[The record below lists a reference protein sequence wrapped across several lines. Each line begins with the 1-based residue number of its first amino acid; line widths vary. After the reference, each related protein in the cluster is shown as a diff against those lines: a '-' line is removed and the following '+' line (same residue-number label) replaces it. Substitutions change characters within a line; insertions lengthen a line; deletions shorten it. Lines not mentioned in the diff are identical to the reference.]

1 MGPSTP
7 FSSWQTLSVV
17 ADIMCDM
24 ANISR
29 FMAGITQ
36 GMAIILRIVPEIFHV
51 KHQFFENVFEKGFG
65 LFKGKNA
72 LFQKYSKIGLV
83 AKKLII
89 TFKGGGSEP
98 KVININL
105 FFYFF

>member
-29 FMAGITQ
+29 FMAGIMH
-36 GMAIILRIVPEIFHV
+36 GMAIILRGVHEIFHV
-51 KHQFFENVFEKGFG
+51 
-65 LFKGKNA
+65 KGKNA

-83 AKKLII
+83 AKILMI
-89 TFKGGGSEP
+89 TIRGGGFRP
-98 KVININL
+98 KSNQD
-105 FFYFF
+105 YFFKIFILNPSLTDVNLRE